1 MSAFLSKNNNY
12 EGHLL
17 CRCRQW
23 KAGSRLT
30 FLYEYHAGA
39 FFHWLR
45 GLRVIPWPLLP
56 DLVFDPPY
64 DRDPCRSAR
73 VLKSSFWFLI
83 RNRNRNSGIF
93 LRSPFVFC
101 RSEQMYQTVVG
112 GACYQGV
119 QKDPV
124 MSNKRA
130 SELPREIFVNLR
142 GFGVY

>member
-17 CRCRQW
+17 CRCRQR

-56 DLVFDPPY
+56 DLVLDPAY
-64 DRDPCRSAR
+64 DRVPCRSAR

-83 RNRNRNSGIF
+83 RNSGIF
-93 LRSPFVFC
+93 LKSPSVLR
-101 RSEQMYQTVVG
+101 RSEHMNQMVLG
-112 GACYQGV
+112 GGH
-119 QKDPV
+119 
-124 MSNKRA
+124 N
-130 SELPREIFVNLR
+130 NR
-142 GFGVY
+142 GFKKTLLCQIKGRPTFRRKFL

>member
-17 CRCRQW
+17 CRCRQR

-30 FLYEYHAGA
+30 FLYDYHAGA

-64 DRDPCRSAR
+64 DRVPCRSAH
-73 VLKSSFWFLI
+73 VMKSSFWFLF
-83 RNRNRNSGIF
+83 RNSGIF
-93 LRSPFVFC
+93 LRSPSGFF
-101 RSEQMYQTVVG
+101 RSGHMNQLVGGG
-112 GACYQGV
+112 GACYQGFKKTLLC
-119 QKDPV
+119 QIKGRPTFRR
-124 MSNKRA
+124 NC
-130 SELPREIFVNLR
+130 LWI
-142 GFGVY
+142 

>member
-17 CRCRQW
+17 CRCRQR

-64 DRDPCRSAR
+64 DRVPCSSAH
-73 VLKSSFWFLI
+73 VMKSSFWFLI
-83 RNRNRNSGIF
+83 WNSGIF
-93 LRSPFVFC
+93 LRSQSVFAGANIWIKL
-101 RSEQMYQTVVG
+101 G
-112 GACYQGV
+112 GGGVCYQGV

-130 SELPREIFVNLR
+130 SDLQKEIFVNLSA
-142 GFGVY
+142 FLVY

>member
-23 KAGSRLT
+23 KAGSRPT

-45 GLRVIPWPLLP
+45 GLRVILWPLLP

-64 DRDPCRSAR
+64 DSVPCCSDY
-73 VLKSSFWFLI
+73 VMKSSFSFLI
-83 RNRNRNSGIF
+83 RNSGIF
-93 LRSPFVFC
+93 LRSPSVFC
-101 RSEQMYQTVVG
+101 RSEHMNQIVG
-112 GACYQGV
+112 GGEH
-119 QKDPV
+119 DT
-124 MSNKRA
+124 
-130 SELPREIFVNLR
+130 R
-142 GFGVY
+142 GFKKTLICQIKGRPTFRRKFL